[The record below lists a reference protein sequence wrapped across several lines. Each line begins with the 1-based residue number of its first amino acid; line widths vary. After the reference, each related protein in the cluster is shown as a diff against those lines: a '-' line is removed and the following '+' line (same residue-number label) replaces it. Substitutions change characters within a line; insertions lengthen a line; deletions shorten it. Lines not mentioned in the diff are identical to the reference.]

1 MEENCWR
8 VSVSFY
14 PSLLVFRRDKWALIS
29 RQNVWRHEK
38 ETHPKTVGLNL
49 SYAVPNYDWSLVH
62 MRSFPF
68 SKKCPQSTWSLSH
81 PLPPLCGP
89 AWNHI
94 RKCICPV
101 SGGGAVAMPRQR
113 TRVLAISPNIN
124 VEKHDQKKKM
134 VTIASARARKRAYA
148 RSQEWVE
155 LKMDTNKTYPP
166 LLVRLAR
173 SGAWH

>member
-1 MEENCWR
+1 MGFN
-8 VSVSFY
+8 F
-14 PSLLVFRRDKWALIS
+14 

-68 SKKCPQSTWSLSH
+68 FKKMLPSTWSPSTA
-81 PLPPLCGP
+81 PLCGP
-89 AWNHI
+89 TWNHI

-101 SGGGAVAMPRQR
+101 SGGGAVAMPWQY
-113 TRVLAISPNIN
+113 TRILAISPNIN
-124 VEKHDQKKKM
+124 VEKYDQKKM
-134 VTIASARARKRAYA
+134 VTIASAWARKRAYA

-155 LKMDTNKTYPP
+155 FKMDTNKTNPP
-166 LLVRLAR
+166 LLVLLAR
-173 SGAWH
+173 SGALH